1 MARLVALEIELFIFS
16 FLDSLLKKLEAIF
29 GVLCWVYHFDVH
41 LVYFPCQICLEL
53 FIFRL
58 YSYCPTH
65 RGFWGLNWDVALV
78 LRACSDDWGIENFEL
93 AEQAVLISQDGDPG
107 FFPRFRGIY
116 DLQGCMSDRWSTGF
130 VHTLVIKGQEVTT
143 HLRE

>member
-1 MARLVALEIELFIFS
+1 M
-16 FLDSLLKKLEAIF
+16 
-29 GVLCWVYHFDVH
+29 
-41 LVYFPCQICLEL
+41 
-53 FIFRL
+53 
-58 YSYCPTH
+58 
-65 RGFWGLNWDVALV
+65 ALV
-78 LRACSDDWGIENFEL
+78 LGACSDDWGIENFEL

-116 DLQGCMSDRWSTGF
+116 DLQGCVSDRWPTGF